1 MDYKNETFE
10 GVEVELDGNTFE
22 KCRFKD
28 VLFKFSGGDIEMKD
42 CAIER
47 FSFVF
52 GGQLAN
58 GLYALLQL
66 FGVEGM
72 LQIIRGFT
80 QPGDGKEIELTPP
93 TQGSA

>member
-1 MDYKNETFE
+1 M
-10 GVEVELDGNTFE
+10 
-22 KCRFKD
+22 
-28 VLFKFSGGDIEMKD
+28 
-42 CAIER
+42 
-47 FSFVF
+47 F